1 MGCLEMKPLT
11 VKAENGFTL
20 IEMALVTALVGIIV
34 SGLLIGI
41 PQYVQYRQTQTTRAH
56 MDLAMNALSVY
67 SQRYLRLPCP
77 ADTVDATLAS
87 GARVGRGT
95 ERDGGYC
102 YKNITNRTLY
112 GQAEGVLPWKALGLS
127 ERDAMDGWGRY
138 ITYKPAPHL
147 TVQTSA
153 PEMQT
158 GANGQD
164 IHNACRTRI
173 WFDNAGL
180 QHIDRQKALFCCNSA
195 PKQTYLGSAIPSDY
209 DSDISPSDAE
219 DIAARLNAI
228 VPAAGADSD
237 IVKVNDDPVVSTNR
251 WIDDYSARTSP
262 AAGGDY
268 FLAGS
273 FSQPFNTDADAPL
286 LRASGHAV
294 TLISHGGNGIFSPL
308 RKQTARL
315 DSSTDAAGTPDS
327 PDAASDE
334 RRNIWPPETFAASLF
349 HPKTSNG
356 GAYDKGSL
364 IRGAS
369 DDVVAW
375 ARSDQLFARAG
386 DATCTRPP
394 VVLAQTTQ
402 SCSNYGNFIYVLD
415 NSGSMKRRYEGYNS
429 RITVAK
435 NVLPEVIAL
444 HIREENKDSSPD
456 EIGFTR
462 LTLNPDGTLRILTA
476 ESVILNADYEIDS
489 DANVDRAISAA
500 QTDVANTRANGNT
513 ALFDTILQ
521 SAEIANDPARQ
532 DPDSDERTALLVV
545 SDGYDNESNMGT
557 NCREDSDYWCDESY
571 AARQKAADKNLMLNT
586 INARY
591 FPLDIDAIKAQPDYD
606 SMTREELFG
615 QILRDHYPNMDLHIV
630 DMSVTADNQSLSDLR
645 AMVAK
650 VGKGSTFNVAG
661 DTESL
666 RNALMSA
673 CRTVTTVSAQ

>member
-1 MGCLEMKPLT
+1 MT
-11 VKAENGFTL
+11 TAAKAQNGFTL
-20 IEMALVTALVGIIV
+20 IEMAVVVALVGIITG
-34 SGLLIGI
+34 GLILGI

-77 ADTVDATLAS
+77 ADTVDTTLAS
-87 GARVGRGT
+87 GALVGRGT

-102 YKNITNRTLY
+102 YKNVSNRTLY
-112 GQAEGVLPWKALGLS
+112 DQTEGVLPWKALGLS
-127 ERDAMDGWGRY
+127 ERDVMDGWGRY

-147 TVQTSA
+147 TVQTGA

-164 IHNACRTRI
+164 IHNACRTKV
-173 WFDNAGL
+173 WFDDAGL
-180 QHIDRQKALFCCNSA
+180 QHTDRQKALFCCNSA

-209 DSDISPSDAE
+209 DSNISPADAE
-219 DIAARLNAI
+219 DLAARLNAI
-228 VPAAGADSD
+228 VPAAGVESD
-237 IVKVNDDPVVSTNR
+237 AIAANAPVVSTNR

-273 FSQPFNTDADAPL
+273 FSQPFDTDADAPL

-294 TLISHGGNGIFSPL
+294 TLISHGGNGIFSNL

-315 DSSTDAAGTPDS
+315 DSDTDAAGEPES

-334 RRNIWPPETFAASLF
+334 RHNIWPPETFAASLF
-349 HPKTSNG
+349 HPKASN

-369 DDVVAW
+369 DDVIAW

-394 VVLAQTTQ
+394 VVLANTQ
-402 SCSNYGNFIYVLD
+402 RNCSNYGNFIYVLD
-415 NSGSMKRRYEGYNS
+415 NSGSMTTRYEGRRS

-435 NVLPEVIAL
+435 DVLPDVIAL
-444 HIREENKDSSPD
+444 HIREESQDSDPD

-462 LTLNPDGTLRILTA
+462 LTLNPDGTLRVLTA
-476 ESVILNADYEIDS
+476 ESVILNPDYEINSED
-489 DANVDRAISAA
+489 NINRAISSAE
-500 QTDVANTRANGNT
+500 TDVAETQANGYT
-513 ALFDTILQ
+513 PLFDTILQ
-521 SAEIANDPARQ
+521 SAKIANDPARQ
-532 DPDSDERTALLVV
+532 DSNSDERTALLVV
-545 SDGYDNESNMGT
+545 SDGYDNASNMGS
-557 NCREDSDYWCDESY
+557 NCREDGDYWCDESY
-571 AARQKAADKNLMLNT
+571 ASRQKAADKALMLRT

-591 FPLDIDAIKAQPDYD
+591 FPIDIDAIKAQSDYD
-606 SMTREELFG
+606 SLTREELFG
-615 QILRDHYPNMDLHIV
+615 QVLRDQYPNMDLHIV
-630 DMSVTADNQSLSDLR
+630 DMSVTADSESLSDLR

-650 VGKGSTFNVAG
+650 VGGGSTFNIAS
-661 DTESL
+661 DTGSL